1 MTTNNTVFQSDYDDK
16 YYFWL
21 GDGLSKGYHEAIEA
35 HQALTKHL
43 EEAHG
48 DKKEG
53 CTQSR
58 C

>member
-1 MTTNNTVFQSDYDDK
+1 MTTNSTVFKSDYDDK

-21 GDGLSKGYHEAIEA
+21 GDKVSSGYHDYNEA
-35 HQALTKHL
+35 HLALTKHL

-48 DKKEG
+48 NKKEG